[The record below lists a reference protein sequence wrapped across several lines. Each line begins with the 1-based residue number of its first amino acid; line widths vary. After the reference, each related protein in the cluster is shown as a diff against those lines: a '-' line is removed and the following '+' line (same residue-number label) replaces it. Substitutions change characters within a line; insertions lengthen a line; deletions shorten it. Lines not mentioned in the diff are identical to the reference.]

1 MFSFQDDSNSAVL
14 AAEDTALNLVDSAA
28 AAPHASRS
36 EATYDK
42 GMLADAGILARAA
55 GAPHH
60 HDHAERG
67 GYQTRSENRMKSR
80 EMQEADVSIFMS
92 SSSSSQQQSTCT
104 AGFVDCKDGFLASDS
119 KKSCKDACGKN
130 KKCCV
135 DDGGDDACVGFT
147 GKVCKDGSCNGYKA
161 CENAN
166 ISSVVNSCVG
176 RSACVKA
183 GYLGGSIGNIVD
195 SCKYE
200 AAC

>member
-1 MFSFQDDSNSAVL
+1 M
-14 AAEDTALNLVDSAA
+14 
-28 AAPHASRS
+28 R
-36 EATYDK
+36 
-42 GMLADAGILARAA
+42 I
-55 GAPHH
+55 
-60 HDHAERG
+60 
-67 GYQTRSENRMKSR
+67 
-80 EMQEADVSIFMS
+80 S
-92 SSSSSQQQSTCT
+92 SSSSS
-104 AGFVDCKDGFLASDS
+104 LERSD
-119 KKSCKDACGKN
+119 DIYIG
-130 KKCCV
+130 V